1 MPEIN
6 IRYVTDDK
14 DNAYYPIT
22 HMDAVEG
29 LDLLEFEDMSNI
41 KEEISNVSN
50 QSSNT
55 SAQVTNLQ
63 NQLNTLIST
72 VNGLV
77 QDSGWQD
84 IELLNG
90 AIPYASNSVPK
101 ARLVSVN
108 GVFFLSLKGAI
119 KGITETNIDIAKIPL
134 SMSALVKETKP
145 FAQTMSVSGGIA
157 QFTRM
162 SLKKDGVLKID
173 RTTLSTVTEGFWFP
187 IDVTIML

>member
-162 SLKKDGVLKID
+162 SLKTDGVLKID
-173 RTTLSTVTEGFWFP
+173 RTTLSTVTEGMWFP

>member
-162 SLKKDGVLKID
+162 SLKTDGVLKID

>member
-22 HMDAVEG
+22 HIDAVEG
-29 LDLLEFEDMSNI
+29 FDLLEFEDMTNI
-41 KEEISNVSN
+41 REDLDNVWD

-55 SAQVTNLQ
+55 SEQVTNLQ
-63 NQLNTLIST
+63 NQLNTLTST
-72 VNGLV
+72 INGLV
-77 QDSGWQD
+77 QDSGWQN

-134 SMSALVKETKP
+134 SMSTLVKETKP
-145 FAQTMSVSGGIA
+145 FAQNMSVSGDIA

-162 SLKKDGVLKID
+162 SLKTDGVLKID
-173 RTTLSTVTEGFWFP
+173 RATSNTITGSTGFP
-187 IDVTIML
+187 IDTTIML

>member
-50 QSSNT
+50 QRSNT
-55 SAQVTNLQ
+55 SAQVTNIQ

-77 QDSGWQD
+77 QDSGRQD

-101 ARLVSVN
+101 ARLVAVN
-108 GVFFLSLKGAI
+108 GVFFVSLKGAI

>member
-72 VNGLV
+72 VSGLV

-162 SLKKDGVLKID
+162 SLKTDGVLKID

>member
-1 MPEIN
+1 MTDIN
-6 IRYVTDDK
+6 IRYVTDNK

-22 HMDAVEG
+22 HIDAVEG
-29 LDLLEFEDMSNI
+29 FDLLEFEDMSNI

-162 SLKKDGVLKID
+162 SLKTDGVIKID
-173 RTTLSTVTEGFWFP
+173 GATLSTVTDGLWFP

>member
-63 NQLNTLIST
+63 NQLNTLTST

-162 SLKKDGVLKID
+162 SLKTDGVLKID

>member
-77 QDSGWQD
+77 QDSGWQN

-119 KGITETNIDIAKIPL
+119 KGITTTNIDIAKIPL
-134 SMSALVKETKP
+134 SMSTLVEETKP
-145 FAQTMSVSGGIA
+145 FAQNMSVSGGIA

-162 SLKKDGVLKID
+162 SLKTDGVIKID
-173 RTTLSTVTEGFWFP
+173 GATLSTVTNGIWFP

>member
-162 SLKKDGVLKID
+162 SLKTDGVIKID
-173 RTTLSTVTEGFWFP
+173 GATLSTVTDGLWFP

>member
-101 ARLVSVN
+101 AKLVSVN

-162 SLKKDGVLKID
+162 SLKTDGVIKID
-173 RTTLSTVTEGFWFP
+173 GATLSTVTEGFWFP

>member
-108 GVFFLSLKGAI
+108 GVFFLSLK
-119 KGITETNIDIAKIPL
+119 
-134 SMSALVKETKP
+134 
-145 FAQTMSVSGGIA
+145 
-157 QFTRM
+157 
-162 SLKKDGVLKID
+162 
-173 RTTLSTVTEGFWFP
+173 
-187 IDVTIML
+187 